1 MKFNAKPGSH
11 AHRLS
16 PTDYLEF
23 VRKFSPS
30 ADPTSV
36 FIFGSLLRV
45 SRQLMQA
52 VEKHLS
58 GAGLSWAKFRLL
70 LDLQRHEFLG
80 ETQGLQPSELSD
92 LQGLSR
98 NTVSALIAGL
108 EEEGLISRALH
119 PTDRRKFVIRLTPRG
134 RRVLKSKLDKEFKFL
149 SECFAGF
156 TPAERKTLVNLLTRL
171 NAIVAEN

>member
-1 MKFNAKPGSH
+1 MKFNSPPGSN
-11 AHRLS
+11 AHPSS
-16 PTDYLEF
+16 PADYLEF
-23 VRKFSPS
+23 VRKVSPD
-30 ADPTSV
+30 ADPDSV

-58 GAGLSWAKFRLL
+58 SAGLSWAKFRLL

-98 NTVSALIAGL
+98 NTVSALIASL
-108 EEEGLISRALH
+108 EQEGLVSRELH
-119 PTDRRKFVIRLTPRG
+119 STDRRKFVIRLTPRG

-149 SECFAGF
+149 TECFAGF
-156 TPAERKTLVNLLTRL
+156 TPNERKTLFNLLTRL
-171 NAIVAEN
+171 NATIAEN